1 MSESFKSRRG
11 FTLVELLVVIAI
23 IGVLVALLLPAVQSA
38 REAAR
43 RSQCTNNIRQVAIA
57 LHNFH
62 DTNNTVP
69 PCASDTPIAG
79 TPTAPGGFGTGW
91 GFIPRLLPY
100 IEQKPLYDIIAA
112 NNFMT
117 NTCCN
122 SMALIHNAKIGNL
135 TCPSDPLG
143 SGKADNRGL
152 PTTTCNDGSGSACFT
167 GQIAN
172 GSALVINSRP
182 SHYMG
187 SFGDGFITGDTLGY
201 TWGPS
206 AQ

>member
-1 MSESFKSRRG
+1 MSAVGLFETKDDRLSVGPDGELTMSAFVSNRRA

-79 TPTAPGGFGTGW
+79 TAT
-91 GFIPRLLPY
+91 
-100 IEQKPLYDIIAA
+100 
-112 NNFMT
+112 
-117 NTCCN
+117 
-122 SMALIHNAKIGNL
+122 
-135 TCPSDPLG
+135 
-143 SGKADNRGL
+143 
-152 PTTTCNDGSGSACFT
+152 
-167 GQIAN
+167 
-172 GSALVINSRP
+172 
-182 SHYMG
+182 
-187 SFGDGFITGDTLGY
+187 
-201 TWGPS
+201 
-206 AQ
+206 